1 VISDRSAVVEREEG
15 TKRKR
20 EERGV
25 SLVEYALLV
34 GLISITVLA
43 SIFLLSSSVSETF
56 SEVAEP
62 LS

>member
-1 VISDRSAVVEREEG
+1 MISDRSAVVEREEG